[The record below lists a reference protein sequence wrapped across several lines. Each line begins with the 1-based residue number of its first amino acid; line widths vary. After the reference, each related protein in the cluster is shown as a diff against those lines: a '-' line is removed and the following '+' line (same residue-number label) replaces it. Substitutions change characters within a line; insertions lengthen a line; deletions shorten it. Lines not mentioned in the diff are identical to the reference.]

1 MKKGLLIFLM
11 VMIVS
16 LLVSCTINDINRSV
30 TVKEVKS
37 LHALQKLHVNNI
49 NGSVTWDLVS
59 DKTQEGIIVEKVAY
73 GTDQEQME
81 AFLQNKVDVKVA
93 EDEENSTIE
102 IIPITDYTT
111 LPEGIKSVAINLTI
125 RTTLDVKD
133 VEIETINGD
142 VEIHDEFS
150 GILNLT
156 TTNGDINVNHATGE
170 AYLIS
175 YNTGSIEIDFTGII
189 LEATAKNGAIDA
201 NTSNVIEEARLI
213 TANGDLNFESSK
225 IQTGIYT
232 LECSNGN
239 ITVGLL
245 KDNGL
250 DIEARVSNGAISCE
264 HTGYDS
270 EDDSGFNG
278 EYFDDFG
285 TNQALLILKTQ
296 NGNIDILENF

>member
-30 TVKEVKS
+30 TVKEFKS
-37 LHALQKLHVNNI
+37 LHALQKLHVNII

-142 VEIHDEFS
+142 VEIHDEFN

-189 LEATAKNGAIDA
+189 LEATAKNGSIDA

-296 NGNIDILENF
+296 NGNIDILEYF

>member
-81 AFLQNKVDVKVA
+81 AFLRNKVDVKVA

-142 VEIHDEFS
+142 VEIHDEFN

-175 YNTGSIEIDFTGII
+175 YNTGSIEINFTGIF
-189 LEATAKNGAIDA
+189 LEATAKNGSIDA

-296 NGNIDILENF
+296 YGNIDILENF

>member
-111 LPEGIKSVAINLTI
+111 LPEGIKSVAIKLTI